1 MPSIDKPTHLAGMV
15 QARPQLRPAIEKRKT
30 PINQTRIN
38 QTRLIF
44 VDDDDLYRSIVK
56 AELENE
62 GFSVAD
68 FASGEAM
75 LASLRA
81 GSEADVVIL
90 DWIFGKT
97 NAIDL
102 LPALREISIDLPV
115 VLLTGRS
122 SPVHERLAFQHGVVD
137 FIDKSRGTGILAVRL
152 GLIAC
157 NKRRPVPQI
166 FQLGHLSVKTEEGR
180 AYWNGVDVNLTASEF
195 KVVHLIASRAG
206 EHVPYRQ
213 IYDAIRY
220 AGFAAGYGED
230 GYRANVRSSIRRIRR
245 KFLECDPTFD
255 EISNYMGVGYC
266 WGKPAGSSSASA
278 EVSNR
283 ESAAERRP

>member
-1 MPSIDKPTHLAGMV
+1 
-15 QARPQLRPAIEKRKT
+15 
-30 PINQTRIN
+30 
-38 QTRLIF
+38 LIF

-56 AELENE
+56 AELEDE

-81 GSEADVVIL
+81 GSEADIVIL
-90 DWIFGKT
+90 EWMLGKT

-102 LPALREISIDLPV
+102 LSALREISIDLPV

-137 FIDKSRGTGILAVRL
+137 FIDKSRGTVILAARL
-152 GLIAC
+152 GLIAF
-157 NKRRPVPQI
+157 NKQRAPAPQI
-166 FQLGHLSVKTEEGR
+166 FQFGRLSVKTGEGR
-180 AYWNGVDVNLTASEF
+180 AYWDDVDVSLTASEF

-220 AGFAAGYGED
+220 AGFAAGEGEL
-230 GYRANVRSSIRRIRR
+230 GYRANVRSSIMRIRR
-245 KFLECDPTFD
+245 KFLALDPTFT
-255 EISNYMGVGYC
+255 EISNCTGFGYS
-266 WGKPAGSSSASA
+266 WRKPA
-278 EVSNR
+278 VSK
-283 ESAAERRP
+283 E